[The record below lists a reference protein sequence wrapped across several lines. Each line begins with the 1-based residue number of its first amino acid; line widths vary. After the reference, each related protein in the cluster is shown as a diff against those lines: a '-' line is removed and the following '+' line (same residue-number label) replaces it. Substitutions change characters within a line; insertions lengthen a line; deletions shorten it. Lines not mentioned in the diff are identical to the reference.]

1 MLTCITFICGSL
13 MFSYWLGKW
22 ARCDL
27 RRIGD
32 GNPGA
37 YNLWQAAGYRWGIAG
52 VALDFL
58 KGYVPV
64 YFIVEWGLAEGG
76 AIVPIASAPIAG
88 HAFSPFMKGKGGKA
102 IAVTF
107 GVWSALTRFELSLVY
122 AIVLAVLL
130 VVFRML
136 QRGGSSP
143 ETDGLMTVTGLLP
156 VGIYLAL
163 CGQPASYLWIWLIN
177 FAVVAFANRRE
188 LAAVLHRFLPG
199 EVQEA
204 PRNKDA

>member
-1 MLTCITFICGSL
+1 M
-13 MFSYWLGKW
+13 MFSYWLGKL
-22 ARCDL
+22 ARHDL
-27 RRIGD
+27 RDVGD

-37 YNLWQAAGYRWGIAG
+37 YNLWKAAGYRWGIAG
-52 VALDFL
+52 VVLDFM
-58 KGYVPV
+58 KGYAPV
-64 YFIVEWGLAEGG
+64 WFILESGLAQNH
-76 AIVPIASAPIAG
+76 AIVPIAAAPIAG

-188 LAAVLHRFLPG
+188 LSSFFRRRSPRKM
-199 EVQEA
+199 QEA
-204 PRNKDA
+204 HRNKEM